1 MLKSTLL
8 KLSLYQQLLFISHIL
23 DLATMFKILSVN
35 PGSTSTKFAVYE
47 DETLIC
53 LYTIRHTPADLKP
66 FKTLFDQYEFR
77 KNLMLDKLKTDGI
90 DLTDLSAVVGRG
102 GMVRP
107 LESGVYEVNDKLISD
122 LKTPQRAE
130 HASNLGG
137 VIALEIAASIKGC
150 MAFIADPI
158 VVDELDDVAR
168 ISGLPEI
175 PRRSM
180 FHALNH
186 KAIARKYASANGTSY
201 DKLKLVIAHLGGGI
215 SVAAHRYGKVIDV
228 TQGLDGYG
236 PFSPERAGTLDAGLL
251 VSLCFDGK
259 YTQDEIRKLLV
270 GKGGLMAHLG
280 TNEEL
285 IAEKRASDGDQK
297 AKLVLEA
304 MAYNVAKEIGAM
316 LAVLKGEADAVILT
330 GGIAHSQFIVDYI
343 KTMISPLVKVAVYPG
358 EDEME
363 ALAMS
368 GLRVLRGE
376 KSMEY

>member
-1 MLKSTLL
+1 M
-8 KLSLYQQLLFISHIL
+8 Y
-23 DLATMFKILSVN
+23 KILSVN

-53 LYTIRHTPADLKP
+53 LHTIRHKVEDLKT
-66 FKTLFDQYEFR
+66 FNSLFEQYDYR
-77 KNLMLDKLKTDGI
+77 MNLMLEKLKDDGI
-90 DLTDLSAVVGRG
+90 NLSDLSAVVGRG
-102 GMVRP
+102 GLVRP
-107 LESGVYEVNDKLISD
+107 LESGVYEVNDKLIAD
-122 LKTPQRAE
+122 LKIIHKAE

-137 VIALEIAASIKGC
+137 VIAHEIAGKIKGC
-150 MAFIADPI
+150 KAFIADPI
-158 VVDELDDVAR
+158 VVDELEDVAR

-186 KAIARKYASANGTSY
+186 KAIARKYAAANGTSY
-201 DKLKLVIAHLGGGI
+201 EKLQLVIAHLGGGI

-228 TQGLDGYG
+228 NQGLDGYG

-251 VSLCFDGK
+251 VNLCFDGK
-259 YTQDEIRKLLV
+259 YTESEIHKLLV
-270 GKGGLMAHLG
+270 GNGGLMAHLG
-280 TNEEL
+280 ITEEP
-285 IAEKRASDGDQK
+285 IAEKIADEGDQH
-297 AKLVLEA
+297 AKLILQA
-304 MAYNVAKEIGAM
+304 MAYNIAKEIGAM

-343 KTMISPLVKVAVYPG
+343 KKMISPMVKVAVYPG

-368 GLRVLRGE
+368 GLRVLKGE
-376 KSMEY
+376 KSKEY